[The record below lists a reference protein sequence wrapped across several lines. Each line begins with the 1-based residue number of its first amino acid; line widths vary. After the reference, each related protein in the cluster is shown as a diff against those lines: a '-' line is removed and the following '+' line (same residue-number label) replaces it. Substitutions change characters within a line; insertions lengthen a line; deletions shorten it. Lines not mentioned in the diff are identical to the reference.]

1 MNNPV
6 ISAEIKAKAAAMFIN
21 FSSLLEKDVLD
32 ADRKYL
38 GRIWDVSAK
47 TSEVYPKSDELVIR
61 KGFFDRE
68 YASIH
73 FSAVS
78 EIDEEIAVN
87 LKSSDIKFSPT
98 VKDYEFLLKRDILDQ
113 QVVDTHNHKVIR
125 VNDINLLRIDHELM
139 VAHVDIGPRGLVRRL
154 GWEKWVD
161 LCVRLVRPGSRYLN
175 KDDMVSWK
183 YIQPVAINPA
193 SMTMKLSVSQKQ
205 LLSIPAADFGEIMED
220 LNINQRMALFRALD
234 LKTRANI
241 FENMEFR
248 DQEEVLEAL
257 DKKEAA
263 AVIAEMSPDEAT
275 DLLGKLPRGA
285 VENILTLIGSD
296 MAKKLSTL
304 LGYSND
310 SAGGLMTTEYVSMP
324 STMTAEAAIQ
334 FIKDHTRDIDTVP
347 YIYVVDETHRL
358 KGVTTIRRL
367 LFSEPKDVI
376 SNIVFPAT
384 IYVHLKDSV
393 KEVTHLMDKYKISA
407 LPVVDENK
415 MLQGIITMDDIF
427 SQVVSVAWRKRPK
440 KVKGA

>member
-1 MNNPV
+1 MNNIITP
-6 ISAEIKAKAAAMFIN
+6 EIKAKAAAMFLN
-21 FSSLLEKDVLD
+21 FSSVLELDVLD
-32 ADRKYL
+32 ADRRFL
-38 GRIWDVSAK
+38 GSIWDISAK
-47 TSEVYPKSDELVIR
+47 TGEVYPKSDELIIRRGAIR
-61 KGFFDRE
+61 KE
-68 YASIH
+68 YASVP
-73 FSAVS
+73 FSSVT
-78 EIDEEIAVN
+78 EIDDELVLS
-87 LKSSDIKFSPT
+87 LKSDDIKFSPA

-161 LCVRLVRPGSRYLN
+161 TIVRSVRPEAHYL
-175 KDDMVSWK
+175 KRDDMVSWK
-183 YIQPVAINPA
+183 FVQPVAINPA

-205 LLSIPAADFGEIMED
+205 LLSIPAADLGEIMQD
-220 LNINQRMALFRALD
+220 LNINQRTALFRALD
-234 LKTRANI
+234 MGTRAKI
-241 FENMEFR
+241 FENLEFK
-248 DQEEVLEAL
+248 DQEEMLEVL

-263 AVIAEMSPDEAT
+263 SVITEMSPDNAA
-275 DLLGKLPRGA
+275 DLLGKLPRGT
-285 VENILTLIGSD
+285 VENMLTLIGSD

-334 FIKDHTRDIDTVP
+334 YIKDHTRDIDTVP

-367 LFSEPKDVI
+367 LFSDPKDVVL
-376 SNIVFPAT
+376 NIIFPAT

-393 KEVTHLMDKYKISA
+393 KEVAHLMDKYRASA

-415 MLQGIITMDDIF
+415 ILQGIITMDDIF
-427 SQVVSVAWRKRPK
+427 TQVVSVAWRKRPK
-440 KVKGA
+440 KVKGL